1 MDIKGEDFLRFQ
13 IKRAVTTL
21 FKQYLILL
29 EEIGENHDEALA
41 RLNKNLPDEYKK
53 YVELADYLTIEQS
66 DRLRK
71 KVLDI
76 GNESIRNLNEVV
88 DRLDIEFK

>member
-1 MDIKGEDFLRFQ
+1 MDINGEDFLRFQ
-13 IKRAVTTL
+13 VKRAVTTL

-29 EEIGENHDEALA
+29 EELGENHDEAMA
-41 RLNKNLPDEYKK
+41 RFDENLPEEYRK
-53 YVELADYLTIEQS
+53 YINLADYLNQDQS

-76 GNESIRNLNEVV
+76 GNETIRNLEEVV
-88 DRLDIEFK
+88 NRLDVRFK